1 MAYPKNQLT
10 LARRPRL
17 FYHAPVSL
25 FSTSHGEPIL
35 SRRSL
40 LIGGAV
46 GGGLLL
52 GWQLWPREYAPNLV
66 AAEGDIILGG
76 YIKIGIDGHVTVVTP
91 QIEMGQGS
99 YTLVAQIIADEL
111 GADWR
116 TIGIEPAPLNPLYA
130 NALFASEWHDDWLT
144 EDALQITGGSST
156 VRNFE
161 PILRE
166 AGAAAR
172 TLLCK
177 AAAARWDASW
187 QACDSAEGF
196 VTRGDDRL
204 RFGELVVEAVAFS
217 LPTDIPL
224 RSGQNNRLSGR
235 GVSRLDVPAKLD
247 GSANYTAD
255 VRLPAMV
262 FAAIRQG
269 PMGDSR
275 LKTID
280 KAAANKVSGVLQIV
294 EHERWVAVIATNWW
308 AANHALGKIRPR
320 FITQGGFASDAKITS
335 GLKQALAS
343 YGSRLAEAGDV
354 ETALGT
360 GRIIKAEYGV
370 GLAAHAAIEP
380 LAATASFEND
390 RLQLWIATQAPSLAA
405 QAAAQAIGIN
415 ADQVDIHAMMI
426 GGSFG
431 RKYEVEIA
439 AQVAILALKLKRPV
453 QLVWS
458 RAEDLMH
465 DRFRPA
471 ARASMTASIGAAGQL
486 QGWHAKIAV
495 PDAVGEMRERIING
509 TPAHAAMSKRATVR
523 AIDGAVPPYAIANF
537 AVDHHPAEIG
547 VPTGKWRSGAHSYTA
562 FFTES
567 FIDELAKAS
576 GVEAFTFRLAALRDN
591 PRLAACLTKVTTKG
605 GWQGG
610 GEGTG
615 QGLACHAM
623 LGGYVALLAEAN
635 IGDDRRVR
643 VTKLIC
649 VADVGR
655 VINPDIARQQIEGGL
670 LFGMAAACGNAINIK
685 RGIAGPLRLRNLG
698 LPILA
703 DMPEI
708 SVELIVSDA
717 PPAGVGE
724 IAVPPVAPA
733 IANALFA
740 SNGQRYRS
748 LPLAPVAL

>member
-1 MAYPKNQLT
+1 M
-10 LARRPRL
+10 
-17 FYHAPVSL
+17 SL
-25 FSTSHGEPIL
+25 FSPSDDGPIL

-40 LIGGAV
+40 LVGGAIS
-46 GGGLLL
+46 GGLLL
-52 GWQLWPREYAPNLV
+52 GWQLWPREHGFNLV
-66 AAEGDIILGG
+66 AAQGETILGG
-76 YIKIGIDGHVTVVTP
+76 YIKIGVDGHVTVVTP
-91 QIEMGQGS
+91 QIELGQGS

-130 NALFASEWHDDWLT
+130 NALFAQGWHDGWFAPR
-144 EDALQITGGSST
+144 ALQVTGGSST

-161 PILRE
+161 APLRT

-172 TLLCK
+172 TLLCM

-187 QACDSAEGF
+187 QACDTAGGF
-196 VTRGDDRL
+196 VVRGDDRL
-204 RFGELVVEAVAFS
+204 RFGELVADAANFS
-217 LPTDIPL
+217 LPKDIPL
-224 RSGQNNRLSGR
+224 RTGSNNRLSGR
-235 GVSRLDVPAKLD
+235 GANRLDIPAKLD

-269 PMGDSR
+269 PIGDSR
-275 LKTID
+275 LKSTD
-280 KAAANKVSGVLQIV
+280 KAAANQVVGVLQIV

-320 FITQGGFASDAKITS
+320 FVTQGGFASDAKVTS
-335 GLKQALAS
+335 GLKEALAKD
-343 YGSRLAEAGDV
+343 GSRLAERGDV
-354 ETALGT
+354 ETALTT
-360 GRIIKAEYGV
+360 GRIIKADYAV
-370 GLAAHAAIEP
+370 GLAAHGAIEP

-390 RLQLWIATQAPSLAA
+390 RLQLWIATQAPEFARN
-405 QAAAQAIGIN
+405 AAAQAIGISE
-415 ADQVDIHAMMI
+415 DQVDIHAMMV

-471 ARASMTASIGAAGQL
+471 ALASMAASIGPAGQL
-486 QGWHAKIAV
+486 LGWHAKIAV
-495 PDAVGEMRERIING
+495 PDAVGEMRDRIVNNR
-509 TPAHAAMSKRATVR
+509 PAHEAMSLRSSEQ
-523 AIDGAVPPYAIANF
+523 AIEGAVPPYIIPNY
-537 AVDHHPAEIG
+537 AVDHHPADIG

-567 FIDELAKAS
+567 LIDELAKAS
-576 GVEAFTFRLAALRDN
+576 GVEAYSFRLAALRDN
-591 PRLAACLTKVTTKG
+591 PRLAACLTKVTAKG

-615 QGLACHAM
+615 QGLACHSM
-623 LGGYVALLAEAN
+623 LGGHIALLAEAQ

-649 VADVGR
+649 VVDVGR

-708 SVELIVSDA
+708 SVELIISSA

-740 SNGQRYRS
+740 SNGQRYRT

>member
-1 MAYPKNQLT
+1 M
-10 LARRPRL
+10 
-17 FYHAPVSL
+17 SL
-25 FSTSHGEPIL
+25 FSPSDGEPLL

-40 LIGGAV
+40 LVGGAV
-46 GGGLLL
+46 AGGLLL
-52 GWQLWPREYAPNLV
+52 GWQLWPREYSPNLV
-66 AAEGDIILGG
+66 AAKGETILGG
-76 YIKIGIDGHVTVVTP
+76 YIKIGADGHVTVVTP

-116 TIGIEPAPLNPLYA
+116 TIGVEPAPLNPLYA
-130 NALFASEWHDDWLT
+130 NALFASEWHEGFLP
-144 EDALQITGGSST
+144 EGLLQVTGGSST

-161 PILRE
+161 PVLRN

-187 QACDSAEGF
+187 QACDTAEGF

-204 RFGELVVEAVAFS
+204 RFGELAADAATYS
-217 LPTDIPL
+217 LPAEIPL
-224 RSGQNNRLSGR
+224 RTGRNGRLSGR
-235 GVSRLDVPAKLD
+235 GVNRLDIPAKLD

-269 PMGDSR
+269 PIGDSR
-275 LKTID
+275 LISIE
-280 KAAANKVSGVLQIV
+280 KAAANSVGGVLQIV

-320 FITQGGFASDAKITS
+320 FETKGGFASDAKITAS
-335 GLKQALAS
+335 LKEALAAS
-343 YGSRLAEAGDV
+343 GTRMAQAGDV
-354 ETALGT
+354 ESALGA
-360 GRIIKAEYGV
+360 GRIIKADYSV
-370 GLAAHAAIEP
+370 GLTAHAATEP
-380 LAATASFEND
+380 LAATAVFEND
-390 RLQLWIATQAPSLAA
+390 RLQLWVASQAPGLARK
-405 QAAAQAIGIN
+405 AAAQAIGIDE
-415 ADQVDIHAMMI
+415 DQVDVHAMMI

-439 AQVAILALKLKRPV
+439 AQVAVLALKIKRPV
-453 QLVWS
+453 QLIWS

-471 ARASMTASIGAAGQL
+471 ARASLTARIGPAGQL
-486 QGWHAKIAV
+486 EGWLTKIAV
-495 PDAVGEMRERIING
+495 PDAMGEMRDRIVNG
-509 TPAHAAMSKRATVR
+509 TPAHLALSKRTSEHAVE
-523 AIDGAVPPYAIANF
+523 GAVPPYAIAHYG
-537 AVDHHPAEIG
+537 VDHHPADIG
-547 VPTGKWRSGAHSYTA
+547 VATGKWRSGAHSYTA

-576 GVEAFTFRLAALRDN
+576 GVEAFSFRLAALRDN
-591 PRLAACLTKVTTKG
+591 PRLAACLTKVTAKG

-615 QGLACHAM
+615 QGLACHSM
-623 LGGYVALLAEAN
+623 LGGHIALLAEAQMS
-635 IGDDRRVR
+635 DDRRVR

-685 RGIAGPLRLRNLG
+685 RGVAGPLRMRDLG
-698 LPILA
+698 LPLLA

-708 SVELIVSDA
+708 SVELIISNA

-748 LPLAPVAL
+748 LPLAPVSL